1 MESILIIDDEAYVLE
16 LLADALSERFDCHT
30 AADAEIAF
38 TMLDDRE
45 YVAVITDIS
54 LPGRSGLEVLGTL
67 RQNKPETPVI
77 VISGIHDVAYA
88 QGLIEMGA
96 FGYLPKPLSLADID
110 SMLDRAVEARRRGL
124 KDNHK
129 VRAARY
135 ELQVEAS
142 LSGVLVFEDHDEQ
155 GLVMI
160 SGVTRDL
167 SQTGAGIIVPVEG
180 LDLPRMVG
188 QHFQLV
194 LGMIEGS
201 MALDAQ
207 VVRCEQL
214 DPERCIVGAK
224 FVDLS
229 GRDRMQLLLY
239 LQAHRVNGDDD
250 LEGDIHVE
258 VEGEM

>member
-1 MESILIIDDEAYVLE
+1 MDSILIIDDEAAVLNV
-16 LLADALSERFDCHT
+16 LAEALAEKYECHT

-38 TMLDDRE
+38 GMLDRRE
-45 YVAVITDIS
+45 FVAVITDIS
-54 LPGRSGLEVLGTL
+54 LPGKSGLEVLGTL

-96 FGYLPKPLSLADID
+96 FGYLAKPVSLTDVD
-110 SMLDRAVEARRRGL
+110 SMVSRAVESRRRGL
-124 KDNHK
+124 QANQQ

-142 LSGVLVFEDHDEQ
+142 LSGVLVFEDQLEQ

-160 SGVTRDL
+160 AGVTRDL

-180 LDLPRMVG
+180 LDLKKMMG

-194 LGMIEGS
+194 LGMLEGS

-207 VVRCEQL
+207 VVRCDQL
-214 DPERCIVGAK
+214 DPERCVVGAK
-224 FVDLS
+224 FVNLS

-239 LQAHRVNGDDD
+239 LQAHRVNG
-250 LEGDIHVE
+250 ESE
-258 VEGEM
+258 KRTPEA